1 MLILIYYSILIINKH
16 HGKYVISRNIQ
27 TSSSG
32 KRPVSGAHRLDIL
45 RTFFHQSVDVT
56 EKYINDENL
65 QSSDTSLVKSS
76 ESYWCS
82 EYHKCHS
89 LEMDDNVLCILY
101 TASVP
106 THTMR

>member
-1 MLILIYYSILIINKH
+1 MFSYSFRILIINKN

-45 RTFFHQSVDVT
+45 RTFFHQSVDVID
-56 EKYINDENL
+56 KLINDEKL
-65 QSSDTSLVKSS
+65 PDTQFLKSP

-89 LEMDDNVLCILY
+89 LEMDDNILCVLY